1 MQQGIVGG
9 WLYFAQLV
17 ARQAFTEIS
26 KSRRVPR
33 FVAIGGMRDE
43 RHVLPLR
50 PSPDLRIVQINVLDN
65 RIGWREGAVGRV
77 AAAEMLKRF
86 PRTVTAQIDDQSN
99 ANELDLA
106 RKLAQTG
113 DAIVVNAFVRV
124 AAYKGSIDLTP
135 AEGTLLR
142 DLAAMKKPFVFT
154 IFGSPYVLTHIPE
167 LPSYIVTYDTSP
179 LAEMA
184 MVRAITG
191 EIEFKGK
198 LPISLP
204 GLYPIGHGLK

>member
-1 MQQGIVGG
+1 
-9 WLYFAQLV
+9 
-17 ARQAFTEIS
+17 
-26 KSRRVPR
+26 
-33 FVAIGGMRDE
+33 
-43 RHVLPLR
+43 
-50 PSPDLRIVQINVLDN
+50 VQINVVDT
-65 RIGWREGAVGRV
+65 RSGWREGAVGRV
-77 AAAEMLKRF
+77 VATELPKRF
-86 PRTVTAQIDDQSN
+86 PRAVTVQVDDQSTLT
-99 ANELDLA
+99 ELDLV

-113 DAIVVNAFVRV
+113 DALVVNGFIRV

-135 AEGTLLR
+135 AEVTLLR

-154 IFGSPYVLTHIPE
+154 VFGSPYVLTHIPE

-184 MVRAITG
+184 AVRAITG